1 MSLAIIHSRAQI
13 GVEAPAVSVE
23 IHLTNGLPSLTIVGL
38 PETAVRE
45 SKDRVRSAILNSALE
60 FPRKRI
66 TLNLAPADLPKE
78 GGRFDLAIALGLL
91 AASAQL
97 PGGCLDDFEC
107 LGELALSG
115 HVRPVRGV
123 LPAALAARDAGR
135 SLVVA
140 LANAEEACLAT
151 GLKVYAIDHLLELV
165 GHFNKQNPLKPYQSQ
180 GLLAQPAHYP
190 DLLEVQG
197 QQAAKR
203 ALLVAAAGMHN
214 LLLTGPPGTGKTLL
228 ASRIPGILPPLT
240 EREALEVAA
249 VQSVVNIEPLRGW
262 PQRPFRQPHHSA
274 SGPALVGGGSRPQ
287 PGEISLAHQGILFLD
302 ELPEFD
308 RKVLEVLREPLESGY
323 IVIARAHSKVR
334 FPARFQ
340 LVAAMN
346 PCPCGYFGDP
356 SGRCRCTSEQVQRYR
371 NKLSGPL
378 LDRIDLH
385 ITVARET
392 TSLRLPTEPGLSSS
406 EAIKQVC
413 AARDRQLKRQGC
425 SNAQLDLNALRQH
438 CLLIEEDRIWLE
450 QASERLNLSLR
461 ATHRVLK
468 VARTLADLQDS
479 TAIARHHLAE
489 ALQYRFNEPQ

>member
-1 MSLAIIHSRAQI
+1 MVMIVASIS
-13 GVEAPAVSVE
+13 VSY
-23 IHLTNGLPSLTIVGL
+23 S
-38 PETAVRE
+38 
-45 SKDRVRSAILNSALE
+45 
-60 FPRKRI
+60 
-66 TLNLAPADLPKE
+66 
-78 GGRFDLAIALGLL
+78 
-91 AASAQL
+91 
-97 PGGCLDDFEC
+97 
-107 LGELALSG
+107 
-115 HVRPVRGV
+115 
-123 LPAALAARDAGR
+123 
-135 SLVVA
+135 
-140 LANAEEACLAT
+140 
-151 GLKVYAIDHLLELV
+151 
-165 GHFNKQNPLKPYQSQ
+165 
-180 GLLAQPAHYP
+180 
-190 DLLEVQG
+190 
-197 QQAAKR
+197 
-203 ALLVAAAGMHN
+203 
-214 LLLTGPPGTGKTLL
+214 
-228 ASRIPGILPPLT
+228 
-240 EREALEVAA
+240 
-249 VQSVVNIEPLRGW
+249 
-262 PQRPFRQPHHSA
+262 
-274 SGPALVGGGSRPQ
+274 GSRPQ

-356 SGRCRCTSEQVQRYR
+356 SGRCRCTPEQVQRYR

-392 TSLRLPTEPGLSSS
+392 TSLRLPTEPGLSSA
-406 EAIKQVC
+406 EAVEQVC

-468 VARTLADLQDS
+468 VARTLADLED
-479 TAIARHHLAE
+479 TAAIARHHLAE

>member
-123 LPAALAARDAGR
+123 LPAALAARAAGR

-203 ALLVAAAGMHN
+203 ALVVAAAGMHN

-240 EREALEVAA
+240 ESEALQVAA

-274 SGPALVGGGSRPQ
+274 SGPALVGGGCH
-287 PGEISLAHQGILFLD
+287 I
-302 ELPEFD
+302 
-308 RKVLEVLREPLESGY
+308 
-323 IVIARAHSKVR
+323 
-334 FPARFQ
+334 
-340 LVAAMN
+340 
-346 PCPCGYFGDP
+346 
-356 SGRCRCTSEQVQRYR
+356 
-371 NKLSGPL
+371 NKLM
-378 LDRIDLH
+378 
-385 ITVARET
+385 
-392 TSLRLPTEPGLSSS
+392 RL
-406 EAIKQVC
+406 
-413 AARDRQLKRQGC
+413 
-425 SNAQLDLNALRQH
+425 
-438 CLLIEEDRIWLE
+438 
-450 QASERLNLSLR
+450 
-461 ATHRVLK
+461 
-468 VARTLADLQDS
+468 
-479 TAIARHHLAE
+479 
-489 ALQYRFNEPQ
+489 